1 MSQVLQFAILGLG
14 IGAVYALLGNGLVL
28 IYRGSGILNF
38 AQGAY
43 AMVGAYLFYELHDVH
58 RQAFAPS
65 FAIAA
70 AAVGLVGALTHL
82 LVMRPLRQA
91 SPLARLI
98 ATLGILAVLLGAATI
113 RYGANLIEVP
123 SSLPQGVIHWGSIA
137 FSEDRLYLLGIAT
150 ALTVALWAA
159 TRFTTLGLVPS
170 AVAENQRAAAA
181 LGWSP
186 DLVATATWT
195 LGAVLAAVA
204 GIMVVPLSG
213 LAVSSLT
220 LVVVAAMAAG
230 LVSGFSSFPV
240 TLAAAVVIGI
250 VQSEMARYVHQPGWA
265 DAFPFLAIMAVLIVR
280 GKTLPVRSHMLERL
294 PGLGT
299 GVVKA
304 RVIVPLSLAL
314 GVAMLTILPQNL
326 TIAINVQLTV
336 AVILLSVIVVTGY
349 TGQLSLAQ
357 FTLAGIGA
365 YLAGRLV
372 ASLGW
377 PLEAALPA
385 GVLGAAAVGVLF
397 GIPALRTRGVNL
409 AVVTLGLALTVQ
421 EVLFDNSNY
430 TGGTAGTTVGPAKFF
445 GLNLDPILYPGRY
458 AVFCLVWF
466 VLAAVAVANVRR
478 GRVGRR
484 LVSVRANERA
494 AASLGISVTAAKLY
508 AFGLGA
514 AIAGL
519 GGVLLGFQ
527 NYAIVYTNF
536 DALSSVNLV
545 SEATIG
551 GIGHVPGS
559 LVGSGFATGGVGSYI
574 LDHFAS
580 LDEWLE
586 FIGGVAVLLTLL
598 MNPEGVAGAAAKLPG
613 RRLIEGLLRRRP
625 REPVTPGVPT
635 VASASDAAG
644 PAATASTPATRPE
657 PAVAP
662 GLAAASTPTIAP
674 GPAVAPGPTVARR
687 LASLEVEGVTVSFGG
702 VRALDDVTLAVHP
715 GEIVGLIGPNGA
727 GKTTLIDAITGY
739 VRPQRGR
746 VALGGADLS
755 AEPAARRARA
765 GVTRSFQS
773 LELFEDMTVRENLQA
788 ASDPRDLAAYLSNL
802 VRPEKADLPESAVT
816 AVREFGLEADLDAR
830 PPELPYGRRRLVA
843 IARAVATDPAILLL
857 DEPAAGLDDA
867 ETAELATLI
876 RQLADRRGIG
886 VLLVEHDMNLV
897 MGVCDRIVVLNFG
910 AVLGAGTP
918 AEIRA
923 HPEVIAAYLGQ
934 GVTRPGPSAASGD
947 EPADAPMDRV

>member
-58 RQAFAPS
+58 RQAFASS
-65 FAIAA
+65 FATAA
-70 AAVGLVGALTHL
+70 VAVGLVGALTHL

-98 ATLGILAVLLGAATI
+98 ATLGILAVLQGAATI

-123 SSLPQGVIHWGSIA
+123 SSLPQGVIHWDSIA
-137 FSEDRLYLLGIAT
+137 FSEDRLYLLGIAA
-150 ALTVALWAA
+150 ALTLALWAV

-204 GIMVVPLSG
+204 GILVVPLSG

-220 LVVVAAMAAG
+220 LVVVAAMAAA

-240 TLAAAVVIGI
+240 TLAAGVVIGI
-250 VQSEMARYVHQPGWA
+250 VQSEMARYVQQPGWA

-299 GVVKA
+299 GVVRA

-314 GVAMLTILPQNL
+314 GAAMLTFLPQNL
-326 TIAINVQLTV
+326 TIAINVQLTI

-365 YLAGRLV
+365 YVAGRLV

-494 AASLGISVTAAKLY
+494 AASVGISVTAAKLY

-574 LDHFAS
+574 LNRFAS
-580 LDEWLE
+580 LDEWLGL
-586 FIGGVAVLLTLL
+586 IGGVAVLLTLL
-598 MNPEGVAGAAAKLPG
+598 MNPEGVAGAAAKFPG
-613 RRLIEGLLRRRP
+613 RKLVEGLLRRRP
-625 REPVTPGVPT
+625 RGPA
-635 VASASDAAG
+635 ASPRGLAASPSDAAVSG
-644 PAATASTPATRPE
+644 GTVPGGTAPA
-657 PAVAP
+657 
-662 GLAAASTPTIAP
+662 GAASRP
-674 GPAVAPGPTVARR
+674 PAGTRSAR
-687 LASLEVEGVTVSFGG
+687 LDVEGVTVSFGG
-702 VRALDDVTLAVHP
+702 VQALDDVTLAVHP
-715 GEIVGLIGPNGA
+715 GEVVGLIGPNGA

-739 VRPQRGR
+739 VRPRRGR
-746 VALGGADLS
+746 VALGGTDLS

-788 ASDPRDLAAYLSNL
+788 AADPRDLAGYLSNL
-802 VRPEKADLPESAVT
+802 VRRERGDLPESAVT
-816 AVREFGLEADLDAR
+816 AVREFGLEADLGAK
-830 PPELPYGRRRLVA
+830 PQELPYGRRRLVA
-843 IARAVATDPAILLL
+843 IARAVATNPAILLL

-867 ETAELATLI
+867 ETAELSTLI

-934 GVTRPGPSAASGD
+934 GVTRPGPQVASGE
-947 EPADAPMDRV
+947 EPADAPMGRVY

>member
-1 MSQVLQFAILGLG
+1 M
-14 IGAVYALLGNGLVL
+14 
-28 IYRGSGILNF
+28 
-38 AQGAY
+38 
-43 AMVGAYLFYELHDVH
+43 GAYLFYELRDVH

-65 FAIAA
+65 FATAA
-70 AAVGLVGALTHL
+70 VAVGLVGALTHL

-98 ATLGILAVLLGAATI
+98 ATLGILAVLQGAATI

-137 FSEDRLYLLGIAT
+137 FSEDRLYLLGIAA
-150 ALTVALWAA
+150 ALTLALWAV

-204 GIMVVPLSG
+204 GILVVPLSG

-220 LVVVAAMAAG
+220 LVVVAAMAAA

-240 TLAAAVVIGI
+240 TLAAGVVIGI
-250 VQSEMARYVHQPGWA
+250 VQSEMARYVPQPGWA
-265 DAFPFLAIMAVLIVR
+265 DAFPVLAIMTVLIVR

-299 GVVKA
+299 GVVRA

-314 GVAMLTILPQNL
+314 GAAMLTFLPQNL

-365 YLAGRLV
+365 YVAGLV
-372 ASLGW
+372 AAMGW

-385 GVLGAAAVGVLF
+385 GVLGAAVVGVLF

-494 AASLGISVTAAKLY
+494 AASVGISVTAAKLY

-574 LDHFAS
+574 LNRFAS
-580 LDEWLE
+580 LDEWLGL
-586 FIGGVAVLLTLL
+586 IGGVAVLLTLL
-598 MNPEGVAGAAAKLPG
+598 MNPEGVAGAAAKFPG
-613 RRLIEGLLRRRP
+613 RKLVERLLRRRP
-625 REPVTPGVPT
+625 REPATAGVPGRGATPADSPSRGT
-635 VASASDAAG
+635 VAPERSAGQRSAS
-644 PAATASTPATRPE
+644 
-657 PAVAP
+657 
-662 GLAAASTPTIAP
+662 LN
-674 GPAVAPGPTVARR
+674 
-687 LASLEVEGVTVSFGG
+687 VEGVTVSFGG
-702 VRALDDVTLAVHP
+702 VQALEDVTLAVHP
-715 GEIVGLIGPNGA
+715 GEVVGLIGPNGA

-746 VALGGADLS
+746 VALGDADLS
-755 AEPAARRARA
+755 EEPAARRARA

-773 LELFEDMTVRENLQA
+773 LELFEDMTVRENLQV

-802 VRPEKADLPESAVT
+802 VRREKRDRFACSSRSA
-816 AVREFGLEADLDAR
+816 RQF
-830 PPELPYGRRRLVA
+830 PPLHC
-843 IARAVATDPAILLL
+843 RA
-857 DEPAAGLDDA
+857 PAA
-867 ETAELATLI
+867 
-876 RQLADRRGIG
+876 
-886 VLLVEHDMNLV
+886 
-897 MGVCDRIVVLNFG
+897 
-910 AVLGAGTP
+910 
-918 AEIRA
+918 
-923 HPEVIAAYLGQ
+923 
-934 GVTRPGPSAASGD
+934 TRS
-947 EPADAPMDRV
+947 

>member
-65 FAIAA
+65 FATAA
-70 AAVGLVGALTHL
+70 VAVGLVGALTHL

-98 ATLGILAVLLGAATI
+98 ATLGILAVLQGAATI

-137 FSEDRLYLLGIAT
+137 FSEDRLYLLGIAA
-150 ALTVALWAA
+150 ALTLALWAV

-195 LGAVLAAVA
+195 LGAVLAALA
-204 GIMVVPLSG
+204 GILVVPLSG

-220 LVVVAAMAAG
+220 LVVVAAMAAA

-240 TLAAAVVIGI
+240 TLAAGVVIGI
-250 VQSEMARYVHQPGWA
+250 VQSEMARYVQQPGWA

-280 GKTLPVRSHMLERL
+280 GKTLPVRSHILERL

-299 GVVKA
+299 GVVRA

-314 GVAMLTILPQNL
+314 GAAMLTVLPQNL

-365 YLAGRLV
+365 YVAGRLV

-430 TGGTAGTTVGPAKFF
+430 TGGTAGTAVGPAKFF
-445 GLNLDPILYPGRY
+445 GINLDPILFPGRY
-458 AVFCLVWF
+458 AVFCLAWF

-494 AASLGISVTAAKLY
+494 AASVGISVTAAKLY

-574 LDHFAS
+574 LNRFAS
-580 LDEWLE
+580 LEEWLGL
-586 FIGGVAVLLTLL
+586 IGGVAVLLTLL
-598 MNPEGVAGAAAKLPG
+598 MNPEGVAGAAAKFPG
-613 RRLIEGLLRRRP
+613 RKLVEGLLRRRP
-625 REPVTPGVPT
+625 REPATAGVSGRGAAPAGSPSRGT
-635 VASASDAAG
+635 AAPRRSAATRSASLD
-644 PAATASTPATRPE
+644 
-657 PAVAP
+657 
-662 GLAAASTPTIAP
+662 
-674 GPAVAPGPTVARR
+674 
-687 LASLEVEGVTVSFGG
+687 VEGVTVKFGG
-702 VRALDDVTLAVHP
+702 VQALKDVTLAVHP
-715 GEIVGLIGPNGA
+715 GEVVGLIGPNGA

-739 VRPQRGR
+739 IRPRRGR

-755 AEPAARRARA
+755 AEPTARRARA

-802 VRPEKADLPESAVT
+802 VRREKRDLPESAVT
-816 AVREFGLEADLDAR
+816 AVREFGLEADLGAK
-830 PPELPYGRRRLVA
+830 PQELPYGRRRLVA

-867 ETAELATLI
+867 ETAELSTLI

-910 AVLGAGTP
+910 AILGAGTP

-923 HPEVIAAYLGQ
+923 HPEVIAAYLG
-934 GVTRPGPSAASGD
+934 VTRPGPQAAGGE

>member
-70 AAVGLVGALTHL
+70 VAVGLVGALTHL

-98 ATLGILAVLLGAATI
+98 ATLGILAVLQGAATL
-113 RYGANLIEVP
+113 RYGANLVEVP

-137 FSEDRLYLLGIAT
+137 FSEDRLYLLGIAAA
-150 ALTVALWAA
+150 ALTLALWAV

-204 GIMVVPLSG
+204 GILVVPLSG

-220 LVVVAAMAAG
+220 LVVVAAMAAA

-240 TLAAAVVIGI
+240 TLAAGVVIGI
-250 VQSEMARYVHQPGWA
+250 VQSEMARYVQQPGWA

-299 GVVKA
+299 GVVRA

-314 GVAMLTILPQNL
+314 GAAMLTFLPQNL
-326 TIAINVQLTV
+326 TIAVNVQLTV

-494 AASLGISVTAAKLY
+494 AASVGISVTAAKLY

-574 LDHFAS
+574 LNRFAS
-580 LDEWLE
+580 LDEWLGL
-586 FIGGVAVLLTLL
+586 IGGVAVLLTLL
-598 MNPEGVAGAAAKLPG
+598 MNPEGVAGAAAKFPG
-613 RRLIEGLLRRRP
+613 RQLVERLLRRRP
-625 REPVTPGVPT
+625 REPATAGVP
-635 VASASDAAG
+635 G
-644 PAATASTPATRPE
+644 R
-657 PAVAP
+657 
-662 GLAAASTPTIAP
+662 
-674 GPAVAPGPTVARR
+674 
-687 LASLEVEGVTVSFGG
+687 SFGG
-702 VRALDDVTLAVHP
+702 VQALKDVTLAVHP
-715 GEIVGLIGPNGA
+715 GEVVGLIGPNGA

-739 VRPQRGR
+739 IRPQRGR

-765 GVTRSFQS
+765 GVTRLFQS

-802 VRPEKADLPESAVT
+802 VRREKRDLPESAVT
-816 AVREFGLEADLDAR
+816 AVREFGLEADLDAK
-830 PPELPYGRRRLVA
+830 PQELPYGRRRLVA
-843 IARAVATDPAILLL
+843 IARAVATDPVILLL

-867 ETAELATLI
+867 ETAELSTLI

-910 AVLGAGTP
+910 AILGAGTP

-923 HPEVIAAYLGQ
+923 HPEVIAAYLG
-934 GVTRPGPSAASGD
+934 VTRPGLQAGAAKSPRTRPWIGC
-947 EPADAPMDRV
+947 E